1 MKKINKILNS
11 IALIVFL
18 MSNFLTPISYAI
30 DDLEVV
36 AEPSQT
42 SEADSESQVVTDVS
56 EGGGSLLMI

>member
-18 MSNFLTPISYAI
+18 MSNLLTPISYAV

-42 SEADSESQVVTDVS
+42 SEADSESQVVTDIS

>member
-42 SEADSESQVVTDVS
+42 SEVDSESQVVTDVS